1 MDARQ
6 QAAINGAA
14 SAPLSKKQ
22 KRILCMLAERAWNA
36 KGCPLWEPRQDSA
49 IRLCRTSAL
58 ELWRH
63 MEQEHL
69 LGRKHLT
76 ACCQADYELLRAHFA
91 RLAGD
96 HREAAAAEA
105 RMSGDDA
112 RRAKAFAQ
120 RTCCSCPPI
129 AARGAMS
136 RRLPL
141 NTKPTSSL
149 SMQADDHFFDL
160 RRAVWARKNQPKPEP
175 LFENG
180 HMRDIRLQNR
190 F

>member
-112 RRAKAFAQ
+112 RRAKAFLRNELAAAVRQ
-120 RTCCSCPPI
+120 I
-129 AARGAMS
+129 ADPRRYVETIARCKYKT
-136 RRLPL
+136 
-141 NTKPTSSL
+141 NIDSL
-149 SMQADDHFFDL
+149 SAKQVWTIIFDL
-160 RRAVWARKNQPKPEP
+160 RRAVWARKKKSTQTRTN
-175 LFENG
+175 F
-180 HMRDIRLQNR
+180 
-190 F
+190 